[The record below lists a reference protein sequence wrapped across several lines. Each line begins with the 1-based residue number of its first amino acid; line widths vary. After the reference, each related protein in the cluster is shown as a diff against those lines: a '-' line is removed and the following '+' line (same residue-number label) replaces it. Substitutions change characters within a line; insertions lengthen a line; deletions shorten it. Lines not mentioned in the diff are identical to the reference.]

1 MHFVFLA
8 LTVASF
14 KVSQKVSPVQ
24 KVIELLDELK
34 AKVAGDLSAE
44 ETMMNEYTTWCDE
57 EENTKVDA
65 ITSNKRTIG
74 DLNAVIVD
82 SNAQIAELSSE
93 IEELAGKISTAEADL
108 KKATGIRDEENGS
121 FSATEKEL
129 LETVDTL
136 ERATAVLSRGQ
147 FSFLQR
153 GSNKADFQ
161 KLTDSLSKIIS
172 ATWVN
177 SQQKA
182 VVQSLL
188 QSQSTEDDEDLSLQP
203 QATAAAFTS
212 QGGGI
217 LDTIK
222 DMREKA
228 EGTLSDARSEE
239 MKAQHAYEMLKS
251 SLEQELKTMKKR
263 MSAATAEK
271 AGTEK
276 TMSDASEE
284 LATTE
289 KTLAAD
295 EAYLAELKASCAK
308 KAEEW
313 EQRQKQA
320 GEEMGAIAKA
330 KEILSEGVKVFLQVK
345 STLKDDSIVRDQV
358 AALLKKIAKKT
369 PAFALTQLVS
379 AAKSDTFG
387 KIKGLIEAMIDRLE
401 KEAAEEADAKAFCDT
416 ETSKSK
422 AKQADLMSKL
432 DMHGVRIEKATATI
446 DELKVQIK
454 TTQENMAAMDQAEA
468 EATAL
473 RQKEHEEYLK
483 ASSDYKT
490 SADAVANAIQVL
502 QQYYSQGSFAQVS
515 QAPEFGS
522 AKSDI
527 STQILGMLE
536 VAESDF
542 TTLLAES
549 EADEKA
555 AQAAYDKLSQD
566 NAVARSASTEEV
578 KGKENEVKRV
588 EMSLLNYK
596 EDHETTSKELDAV
609 LKYLDELKP
618 QCETKVM
625 TYAERKAR
633 REEEI
638 SGLKEALEILSSV

>member
-1 MHFVFLA
+1 M
-8 LTVASF
+8 
-14 KVSQKVSPVQ
+14 
-24 KVIELLDELK
+24 
-34 AKVAGDLSAE
+34 
-44 ETMMNEYTTWCDE
+44 WCDE
-57 EENTKVDA
+57 EENTKADA

-74 DLNAVIVD
+74 DLNAVIAD

-108 KKATGIRDEENGS
+108 KSATGIRDEENGS

-153 GSNKADFQ
+153 GSNMQDLR

-188 QSQSTEDDEDLSLQP
+188 QSASTEDDEDLSLQP

-222 DMREKA
+222 DMKEKA

-239 MKAQHAYEMLKS
+239 MKSQHAFEMLKS

-276 TMSDASEE
+276 TMADAQEE
-284 LATTE
+284 LAATE
-289 KTLAAD
+289 KTLD
-295 EAYLAELKASCAK
+295 SDTKYLKDLKLSCSK
-308 KAEEW
+308 KSEEW
-313 EQRQKQA
+313 EQRQKDA
-320 GEEMGAIAKA
+320 GEEMAAIAKA
-330 KEILSEGVKVFLQVK
+330 KEILTEGVKVFLQVK
-345 STLKDDSIVRDQV
+345 STLKDDDDSIVRNQV
-358 AALLKKIAKKT
+358 AAILEKVAKKT
-369 PAFALTQLVS
+369 PKFALTQLVS

-387 KIKGLIEAMIDRLE
+387 KIKGLIESMIDRLE

-416 ETSKSK
+416 ETEKSK
-422 AKQADLMSKL
+422 AKQADLTAKL
-432 DMHGVRIEKATATI
+432 DMHAVRIEKATATI

-454 TTQENMAAMDQAEA
+454 GLQEAMAAMDAAEA

-473 RQKEHEEYLK
+473 RQKENAEYEK
-483 ASSDYKT
+483 ASAEYKQ

-502 QQYYSQGSFAQVS
+502 QEYYSKGSFVQVS

-542 TTLLAES
+542 TKLLAES
-549 EADEKA
+549 EADEKS
-555 AQAAYDKLSQD
+555 AQAAYDKLSQE
-566 NAVARSASTEEV
+566 NAVARAANTEEV

-596 EDHETTSKELDAV
+596 EDHETTAKELDAV

-625 TYAERKAR
+625 TYAERKAA
-633 REEEI
+633 REDEI
-638 SGLKEALEILSSV
+638 AGLKEALEILSA

>member
-1 MHFVFLA
+1 MRFTFLCFA
-8 LTVASF
+8 GVLAS
-14 KVSQKVSPVQ
+14 QVSPVQ
-24 KVIELLDELK
+24 KVIEMLDDLK

-44 ETMMNEYTTWCDE
+44 ETMMSKYTAWCDE
-57 EENTKVDA
+57 EENAKEDA

-74 DLNAVIVD
+74 DLNAVIAD
-82 SNAQIAELSSE
+82 SNARIGELSTE
-93 IEELAGKISTAEADL
+93 IEELAGKISSAEADL
-108 KKATGIRDEENGS
+108 SKATGIRGEENDS

-129 LETVDTL
+129 TETIDTL

-147 FSFLQR
+147 YSFLQR
-153 GSNKADFQ
+153 GGAKDLS
-161 KLTDSLSKIIS
+161 KLATGLSKIIEAS
-172 ATWVN
+172 WVN
-177 SQQKA
+177 SQQKK

-188 QSQSTEDDEDLSLQP
+188 QSAESEDDEDLSLQP

-217 LDTIK
+217 LDTLK
-222 DMREKA
+222 EMSDKA
-228 EGTLSDARSEE
+228 EGTLTDARGAE
-239 MKAQHAYEMLKS
+239 MKSKHEFEMLKS

-276 TMSDASEE
+276 TMADAQEE
-284 LATTE
+284 LAATE
-289 KTLAAD
+289 KTLD
-295 EAYLAELKASCAK
+295 SDTKYLKDLKLSCSK
-308 KAEEW
+308 KSEEW
-313 EQRQKQA
+313 EQRQKDA
-320 GEEMGAIAKA
+320 GEEMAAIAKA
-330 KEILSEGVKVFLQVK
+330 KEILTEGVKVFLQVK
-345 STLKDDSIVRDQV
+345 STLKDDDDSIVRNQV
-358 AALLKKIAKKT
+358 AAILEKVAKKT
-369 PAFALTQLVS
+369 PKFALTQLVS

-387 KIKGLIEAMIDRLE
+387 KIKGLIESMIDRLE

-416 ETSKSK
+416 ETEKSK
-422 AKQADLMSKL
+422 AKQADLTAKL
-432 DMHGVRIEKATATI
+432 DMHAVRIEKATATI

-454 TTQENMAAMDQAEA
+454 GLQEAMAAMDAAEA

-473 RQKEHEEYLK
+473 RQQEKEEYEK
-483 ASSDYKT
+483 ASAEYKQ

-502 QQYYSQGSFAQVS
+502 QEYYSKGSFVQVS

-542 TTLLAES
+542 TKLLAES
-549 EADEKA
+549 EADEKS
-555 AQAAYDKLSQD
+555 AQAAYDKLSQE
-566 NAVARSASTEEV
+566 NAVARAANTEEV

-596 EDHETTSKELDAV
+596 EDHETTAKELDAV

-625 TYAERKAR
+625 TYAERKQAR
-633 REEEI
+633 EDEI
-638 SGLKEALEILSSV
+638 AGLKEALEILSA

>member
-1 MHFVFLA
+1 MRFTFLCFA
-8 LTVASF
+8 GVLAS
-14 KVSQKVSPVQ
+14 QVSPVQ
-24 KVIELLDELK
+24 KVIEMLDDLK

-44 ETMMNEYTTWCDE
+44 ETMMSKYTTWCDE
-57 EENTKVDA
+57 EDNTKEDA

-74 DLNAVIVD
+74 DLNAVIAD
-82 SNAQIAELSSE
+82 SNAQIGELSTE
-93 IEELAGKISTAEADL
+93 IEELAGKISSAEADL
-108 KKATGIRDEENGS
+108 SKATGIRGEENDS

-129 LETVDTL
+129 TETIDTL

-147 FSFLQR
+147 YSFLQR
-153 GSNKADFQ
+153 GGAKDLS
-161 KLTDSLSKIIS
+161 KLATGLSKIIEAS
-172 ATWVN
+172 WVN
-177 SQQKA
+177 SQQKK

-188 QSQSTEDDEDLSLQP
+188 QSAESEDDEDLSLQP

-222 DMREKA
+222 DMSDKA
-228 EGTLSDARSEE
+228 EGTLTDARGAE
-239 MKAQHAYEMLKS
+239 MKSKHEFEMLKS

-263 MSAATAEK
+263 MSAAAAEK

-295 EAYLAELKASCAK
+295 TKYLSELRMSCSK

-313 EQRQKQA
+313 EQRQKDA
-320 GEEMGAIAKA
+320 GEEMAAIAKA
-330 KEILSEGVKVFLQVK
+330 KEILTEGVKVFLQVK
-345 STLKDDSIVRDQV
+345 STLKDDDEDSNVRNQV
-358 AALLKKIAKKT
+358 ASILKKIAKKT

-387 KIKGLIEAMIDRLE
+387 KIKGLIESMIDRLE

-416 ETSKSK
+416 ETEKSK
-422 AKQADLMSKL
+422 AKQADLTAKL
-432 DMHGVRIEKATATI
+432 DMHAVRIEKATATI

-454 TTQENMAAMDQAEA
+454 GIQEAMAAMDTAEA

-473 RQKEHEEYLK
+473 RQKENAEYEK
-483 ASSDYKT
+483 ASADYKQ

-515 QAPEFGS
+515 QAPDFGS

-542 TTLLAES
+542 TRLLAES
-549 EADEKA
+549 EADEKS
-555 AQAAYDKLSQD
+555 AQASFDKLTQE
-566 NAVARSASTEEV
+566 NAVARAANAEEV

-596 EDHETTSKELDAV
+596 EDHETTAKELDAV

-625 TYAERKAR
+625 TYAERKAA
-633 REEEI
+633 REDEI
-638 SGLKEALEILSSV
+638 AGLKEALEILSA

>member
-1 MHFVFLA
+1 MRFTFLCFA
-8 LTVASF
+8 GVLAS
-14 KVSQKVSPVQ
+14 QVSPVQ
-24 KVIELLDELK
+24 KVIEMLDDLK

-44 ETMMNEYTTWCDE
+44 ETMMSKYTTWCDE
-57 EENTKVDA
+57 EDNTKEDA

-74 DLNAVIVD
+74 DLNAVIAD
-82 SNAQIAELSSE
+82 SNARIGELSTE
-93 IEELAGKISTAEADL
+93 IEELAGKISSAEADL
-108 KKATGIRDEENGS
+108 SKATGIRGEENDS

-129 LETVDTL
+129 TETIDTL

-147 FSFLQR
+147 YSFLQQH
-153 GSNKADFQ
+153 GAKDLS
-161 KLTDSLSKIIS
+161 KLATGLSKIIS

-177 SQQKA
+177 SQQKS

-188 QSQSTEDDEDLSLQP
+188 QSAESEDDEDLSLQP
-203 QATAAAFTS
+203 QATAAAFSS

-217 LDTIK
+217 LDTLK
-222 DMREKA
+222 EMSDKA
-228 EGTLSDARSEE
+228 EGTLTDARGAE
-239 MKAQHAYEMLKS
+239 MKSKHAFEMLKS

-263 MSAATAEK
+263 MSAAAAEK

-289 KTLAAD
+289 KTLDAD
-295 EAYLAELKASCAK
+295 TKYLSELRMSCSK

-313 EQRQKQA
+313 EQRQKDA
-320 GEEMGAIAKA
+320 GEEMAAIAKA
-330 KEILSEGVKVFLQVK
+330 KEILTEGVKVFLQVK
-345 STLKDDSIVRDQV
+345 STVKDDDDSIVRNQV
-358 AALLKKIAKKT
+358 ASILKKVAKKT
-369 PAFALTQLVS
+369 PAFALNQLVS

-387 KIKGLIEAMIDRLE
+387 KIKGLIESMIDRLE

-416 ETSKSK
+416 ETEKSK
-422 AKQADLMSKL
+422 AKQADLTAKL
-432 DMHGVRIEKATATI
+432 DMHAVRIEKATATI

-454 TTQENMAAMDQAEA
+454 GIQEAMAAMDTAEA

-473 RQKEHEEYLK
+473 RQKENAEYEK
-483 ASSDYKT
+483 ASADYKQ

-542 TTLLAES
+542 TRLLAES
-549 EADEKA
+549 EADEKS
-555 AQAAYDKLSQD
+555 AQASFDKLTQE
-566 NAVARSASTEEV
+566 NAVARAANAEEV

-596 EDHETTSKELDAV
+596 EDHETTAKELDAV

-625 TYAERKAR
+625 TYAERKAA
-633 REEEI
+633 REDEI
-638 SGLKEALEILSSV
+638 AGLKEALEILSA

>member
-1 MHFVFLA
+1 MRFTFLCFA
-8 LTVASF
+8 GVLAS
-14 KVSQKVSPVQ
+14 QVSPVQ
-24 KVIELLDELK
+24 KVIEMLDDLK

-44 ETMMNEYTTWCDE
+44 ETMMSKYTTWCDE
-57 EENTKVDA
+57 EENTKEDA

-74 DLNAVIVD
+74 DLNAVIAD
-82 SNAQIAELSSE
+82 SNARIGELSTE
-93 IEELAGKISTAEADL
+93 IEELAGKISSAEADL
-108 KKATGIRDEENGS
+108 SKATGIRGEENDS

-129 LETVDTL
+129 TETIDTL

-147 FSFLQR
+147 YSFLQR
-153 GSNKADFQ
+153 GGAKDLS
-161 KLTDSLSKIIS
+161 KLATGLSKIIEAS
-172 ATWVN
+172 WVN
-177 SQQKA
+177 SQQKK

-188 QSQSTEDDEDLSLQP
+188 QSAESEDDEDLSLQP

-217 LDTIK
+217 LDTLK
-222 DMREKA
+222 DMSDKA
-228 EGTLSDARSEE
+228 EGTLTDARGAE
-239 MKAQHAYEMLKS
+239 MKSKHEFEMLKS

-263 MSAATAEK
+263 MSAASAEK

-289 KTLAAD
+289 KTLDAD
-295 EAYLAELKASCAK
+295 TKYLSELRMSCSK

-313 EQRQKQA
+313 EQRQKDA
-320 GEEMGAIAKA
+320 GEEMAAIAKA
-330 KEILSEGVKVFLQVK
+330 KEILTEGVKVFLQVK
-345 STLKDDSIVRDQV
+345 STLKDDDEDSNVRNQV
-358 AALLKKIAKKT
+358 ASILKKIAKKT

-387 KIKGLIEAMIDRLE
+387 KIKGLIESMIDRLE
-401 KEAAEEADAKAFCDT
+401 KEAAEEADAQAFCTT
-416 ETSKSK
+416 ETEKSK
-422 AKQADLMSKL
+422 AKQADLTAKL
-432 DMHGVRIEKATATI
+432 DMHAVRIEKATATI

-454 TTQENMAAMDQAEA
+454 GLQEAMAAMDAAEA

-473 RQKEHEEYLK
+473 RQKENAEYEK
-483 ASSDYKT
+483 ASADYKQ

-542 TTLLAES
+542 TRLLAES
-549 EADEKA
+549 EADEKS
-555 AQAAYDKLSQD
+555 AQAAYDKLSQE
-566 NAVARSASTEEV
+566 NAVARAANAEEV

-596 EDHETTSKELDAV
+596 EDHETTAKELDAV

-625 TYAERKAR
+625 TYAERKAA
-633 REEEI
+633 REDEI
-638 SGLKEALEILSSV
+638 AGLKEALEILSA

>member
-1 MHFVFLA
+1 
-8 LTVASF
+8 
-14 KVSQKVSPVQ
+14 
-24 KVIELLDELK
+24 
-34 AKVAGDLSAE
+34 
-44 ETMMNEYTTWCDE
+44 MMGKYTTWCDE
-57 EENTKVDA
+57 EDNSKTDA

-74 DLNAVIVD
+74 
-82 SNAQIAELSSE
+82 ELTSE
-93 IEELAGKISTAEADL
+93 IEELAGKISAAEGDL

-136 ERATAVLSRGQ
+136 ERATTVLSRGQ
-147 FSFLQR
+147 FSFLQQH
-153 GSNKADFQ
+153 GAKDLSKLADG
-161 KLTDSLSKIIS
+161 LSKIIS

-177 SQQKA
+177 SRQKA

-188 QSQSTEDDEDLSLQP
+188 QSAQSESEDDEDLSLQP

-217 LDTIK
+217 LDTLK
-222 DMREKA
+222 DMKEKA
-228 EGTLSDARSEE
+228 EGTLTDARGTE

-276 TMSDASEE
+276 TMSDAEEE
-284 LATTE
+284 LTATQ
-289 KTLAAD
+289 KTLD
-295 EAYLAELKASCAK
+295 TDTAYLKDLKLSCAK

-313 EQRQKQA
+313 EQRQKDA
-320 GEEMGAIAKA
+320 AEEMAAIAKA

-345 STLKDDSIVRDQV
+345 STMKDDDDSNVRNQV
-358 AALLKKIAKKT
+358 AAILEKVAKKT
-369 PAFALTQLVS
+369 PKFALTQLVS

-387 KIKGLIEAMIDRLE
+387 KIKGLIESMIDRLE

-416 ETSKSK
+416 ETEKSK
-422 AKQADLMSKL
+422 AKQADLTAKL
-432 DMHGVRIEKATATI
+432 DMHAVRIEKATATI

-454 TTQENMAAMDQAEA
+454 GLQEAMAAMDAAEA

-473 RQKEHEEYLK
+473 RQKEHAEYEK
-483 ASSDYKT
+483 ASSDYKL
-490 SADAVANAIQVL
+490 SAEAVANAIAVL
-502 QQYYSQGSFAQVS
+502 QQYYSQGSFVQQG
-515 QAPEFGS
+515 QAPELGG
-522 AKSDI
+522 AKTDI
-527 STQILGMLE
+527 AGTIVEMLE

-542 TTLLAES
+542 TSLLAEA

-555 AQAAYDKLSQD
+555 AQTAFDKLTAE
-566 NAVARSASTEEV
+566 NEVARAANVEEV
-578 KGKENEVKRV
+578 KGKENEVGRLD
-588 EMSLLNYK
+588 MSLLNYK
-596 EDHETTSKELDAV
+596 EDHETTANELDAV

-625 TYAERKAR
+625 SYAERKAA
-633 REEEI
+633 REAEI
-638 SGLKEALEILSSV
+638 SGLKEALEILSN

>member
-1 MHFVFLA
+1 M
-8 LTVASF
+8 
-14 KVSQKVSPVQ
+14 K
-24 KVIELLDELK
+24 
-34 AKVAGDLSAE
+34 
-44 ETMMNEYTTWCDE
+44 
-57 EENTKVDA
+57 
-65 ITSNKRTIG
+65 
-74 DLNAVIVD
+74 
-82 SNAQIAELSSE
+82 
-93 IEELAGKISTAEADL
+93 
-108 KKATGIRDEENGS
+108 
-121 FSATEKEL
+121 
-129 LETVDTL
+129 
-136 ERATAVLSRGQ
+136 
-147 FSFLQR
+147 
-153 GSNKADFQ
+153 
-161 KLTDSLSKIIS
+161 SK
-172 ATWVN
+172 
-177 SQQKA
+177 
-182 VVQSLL
+182 
-188 QSQSTEDDEDLSLQP
+188 
-203 QATAAAFTS
+203 
-212 QGGGI
+212 
-217 LDTIK
+217 
-222 DMREKA
+222 
-228 EGTLSDARSEE
+228 
-239 MKAQHAYEMLKS
+239 HAYEMLNS

-271 AGTEK
+271 SGTEK
-276 TMSDASEE
+276 AMSDASEE

-320 GEEMGAIAKA
+320 GEEMAAIAKA
-330 KEILSEGVKVFLQVK
+330 KEILAEGVKAFLQVK
-345 STLKDDSIVRDQV
+345 STLKSTLKDDDIVRNQV
-358 AALLKKIAKKT
+358 AAILKKIAKKT

-387 KIKGLIEAMIDRLE
+387 KIKGLIESMIDRLE

-416 ETSKSK
+416 ETEKSK
-422 AKQADLMSKL
+422 AKQADLTAKL
-432 DMHGVRIEKATATI
+432 DMHAVRIEKATATI

-454 TTQENMAAMDQAEA
+454 GLQEAMAAMDSAEA

-473 RQKEHEEYLK
+473 RQKENAEYEK
-483 ASSDYKT
+483 ASAEYKQ

-502 QQYYSQGSFAQVS
+502 QEYYSKGSFVQVS

-542 TTLLAES
+542 TKLLAES
-549 EADEKA
+549 EADEKS
-555 AQAAYDKLSQD
+555 AQAAYDKLSQE
-566 NAVARSASTEEV
+566 NAVARAANTEEV

-638 SGLKEALEILSSV
+638 SGLKEALEILSA

>member
-1 MHFVFLA
+1 MRFTFLCFA
-8 LTVASF
+8 GVLAS
-14 KVSQKVSPVQ
+14 QVSPVQ
-24 KVIELLDELK
+24 KVIEMLDDLK

-44 ETMMNEYTTWCDE
+44 ETMMSKYTTWCDE
-57 EENTKVDA
+57 EDNTKEDA

-74 DLNAVIVD
+74 DLNAVIAD
-82 SNAQIAELSSE
+82 SNARIGELSTE
-93 IEELAGKISTAEADL
+93 IEELAGKISSAEADL
-108 KKATGIRDEENGS
+108 SKATGIRGEENDS

-129 LETVDTL
+129 TETIDTL

-147 FSFLQR
+147 YSFLQQH
-153 GSNKADFQ
+153 GAKDLS
-161 KLTDSLSKIIS
+161 KLATGLSKIIS

-177 SQQKA
+177 SQQKS

-188 QSQSTEDDEDLSLQP
+188 QSAESEDDEDLSLQP
-203 QATAAAFTS
+203 QATAAAFSS

-217 LDTIK
+217 LDTLK
-222 DMREKA
+222 EMSDKA
-228 EGTLSDARSEE
+228 EGTLTDARGAE
-239 MKAQHAYEMLKS
+239 MKSKHAFEMLKS

-263 MSAATAEK
+263 MSAAAAEK

-289 KTLAAD
+289 KTLDAD
-295 EAYLAELKASCAK
+295 TKYLSELRMSCSK

-313 EQRQKQA
+313 EQRQKDA
-320 GEEMGAIAKA
+320 GEEMAAIAKA
-330 KEILSEGVKVFLQVK
+330 KEILTEGVKVFLQVK
-345 STLKDDSIVRDQV
+345 STVKDDDDSIVRNQV
-358 AALLKKIAKKT
+358 ASILKKVAKKT
-369 PAFALTQLVS
+369 PAFALNQLVS

-387 KIKGLIEAMIDRLE
+387 KIKGLIESMIDRLE

-416 ETSKSK
+416 ETEKSK
-422 AKQADLMSKL
+422 AKQADLTAKL
-432 DMHGVRIEKATATI
+432 DMHAVRIEKATATI

-454 TTQENMAAMDQAEA
+454 GLQEAMAAMDQAEA
-468 EATAL
+468 EATTL
-473 RQKEHEEYLK
+473 RQTEKAEYEK
-483 ASSDYKT
+483 ASADYKQ

-542 TTLLAES
+542 TRLLAES
-549 EADEKA
+549 EADEKS
-555 AQAAYDKLSQD
+555 AQAAYDKLSQE
-566 NAVARSASTEEV
+566 NAVARAANTEEV

-596 EDHETTSKELDAV
+596 EDHETTAKELDAV

-625 TYAERKAR
+625 TYAERKAA
-633 REEEI
+633 REDEI
-638 SGLKEALEILSSV
+638 AGLKEALEILSA

>member
-1 MHFVFLA
+1 MRFTFLCFA
-8 LTVASF
+8 GVLAS
-14 KVSQKVSPVQ
+14 QVSPVQ
-24 KVIELLDELK
+24 KVIEMLDDLK

-44 ETMMNEYTTWCDE
+44 ETMMSKYTTWCDE
-57 EENTKVDA
+57 EDNTKEDA

-74 DLNAVIVD
+74 DLNAVIAD
-82 SNAQIAELSSE
+82 SNARIGELSTE
-93 IEELAGKISTAEADL
+93 IEELAGKISSAEADL
-108 KKATGIRDEENGS
+108 SKATGIRGEENDS

-129 LETVDTL
+129 TETIDTL

-147 FSFLQR
+147 YSFLQQH
-153 GSNKADFQ
+153 GSKDLS
-161 KLTDSLSKIIS
+161 KLATGLSKIIS

-177 SQQKA
+177 SQQKS

-188 QSQSTEDDEDLSLQP
+188 QSAESEDDEDLSLQP
-203 QATAAAFTS
+203 QATAAAFSS

-217 LDTIK
+217 LDTLK
-222 DMREKA
+222 EMSDKA
-228 EGTLSDARSEE
+228 EGTLTDARGAE
-239 MKAQHAYEMLKS
+239 MKSKHAFEMLKS

-263 MSAATAEK
+263 MSAASAEK

-289 KTLAAD
+289 KTLDAD
-295 EAYLAELKASCAK
+295 TKYLSELRMSCSK

-313 EQRQKQA
+313 EQRQKDA
-320 GEEMGAIAKA
+320 GEEMAAIAKA
-330 KEILSEGVKVFLQVK
+330 KEILTEGVKVFLQVK
-345 STLKDDSIVRDQV
+345 STLDDDDSNVRNQV
-358 AALLKKIAKKT
+358 ASILKKIAKKT

-387 KIKGLIEAMIDRLE
+387 KIKGLIESMIDRLE

-416 ETSKSK
+416 ETEKSK
-422 AKQADLMSKL
+422 AKQADLTAKL
-432 DMHGVRIEKATATI
+432 DMHAVRIEKATATI

-454 TTQENMAAMDQAEA
+454 GIQEAMAAMDTAEA

-473 RQKEHEEYLK
+473 RQKENAEYEK
-483 ASSDYKT
+483 ASADYKQ

-542 TTLLAES
+542 TRLLAES
-549 EADEKA
+549 EADEKS
-555 AQAAYDKLSQD
+555 AQASFDKLTQE
-566 NAVARSASTEEV
+566 NAVARAANAEEV

-596 EDHETTSKELDAV
+596 EDHETTAKELDAV

-625 TYAERKAR
+625 TYAERKAA
-633 REEEI
+633 REDEI
-638 SGLKEALEILSSV
+638 AGLKEALEILSA

>member
-1 MHFVFLA
+1 MRFTFLCFA
-8 LTVASF
+8 GVLAS
-14 KVSQKVSPVQ
+14 QVSPVQ
-24 KVIELLDELK
+24 KVIEMLDDLK

-44 ETMMNEYTTWCDE
+44 ETMMSKYTAWCDE
-57 EENTKVDA
+57 EENAKEDA

-74 DLNAVIVD
+74 DLNAVIAD
-82 SNAQIAELSSE
+82 SNARIGELSTE
-93 IEELAGKISTAEADL
+93 IEELAGKISSAEADL
-108 KKATGIRDEENGS
+108 SKATGIRGEENDS

-129 LETVDTL
+129 TETIDTL

-147 FSFLQR
+147 YSFLQR
-153 GSNKADFQ
+153 GGAKDLS
-161 KLTDSLSKIIS
+161 KLATGLSKIIEAS
-172 ATWVN
+172 WVN
-177 SQQKA
+177 SQQKK
-182 VVQSLL
+182 VVQSLI
-188 QSQSTEDDEDLSLQP
+188 QSSAEEDDEDLSLQP

-222 DMREKA
+222 DMKEKA
-228 EGTLSDARSEE
+228 EGTLSDARGEE
-239 MKAQHAYEMLKS
+239 MKSQHAYEMLKA

-271 AGTEK
+271 SGTEK

-454 TTQENMAAMDQAEA
+454 TTQESMAAMDQAEA

-555 AQAAYDKLSQD
+555 AQTAYDKLSQD